1 MLPRTAAESNRGA
14 VSARGRAQAVAPA
27 EVARQKP
34 RCGASP
40 RRFAVRAWR
49 VHEYGDY
56 QERLC
61 LEADL
66 PWPERGPGQALVNV
80 HTVGLNFAD
89 LLAIQ
94 GRYQVKAPLPFTP
107 GLEAAGVIL
116 EADAGSELLPG
127 QQVIV
132 ALPWGALAER
142 VTADA
147 SSCFPVPP
155 GMGHR
160 DAAALLLTYQ
170 TSYFALRRRAALVPG
185 EFLLVHNGA
194 GGVGS
199 AAIQIGK
206 ALGATVAAT
215 AGGPEKLEVCRR
227 AGADHVIDYRKDD
240 FAAEILERT
249 DGRGADVIYDSIGG
263 DVFDA
268 STKCIA
274 FEGRLLVI
282 GFAGG
287 RIPTVAANR
296 IMLKNISV
304 VGLNW
309 GAYRDHKS
317 PLVRQ
322 VHEEICAMY
331 TAGRIA
337 PLLFDTYPFEDLPR
351 ALEDLDSR
359 RSWGK
364 LVVEIVPT
372 QEPR

>member
-1 MLPRTAAESNRGA
+1 M
-14 VSARGRAQAVAPA
+14 
-27 EVARQKP
+27 
-34 RCGASP
+34 
-40 RRFAVRAWR
+40 RAWR

-56 QERLC
+56 HDRLR

-66 PWPERGPGQALVNV
+66 PWPVRGPGQVLVEIRA
-80 HTVGLNFAD
+80 VGLNFAD
-89 LLAIQ
+89 LLSIQ
-94 GRYQVKAPLPFTP
+94 GRYQIKAPLPFTP
-107 GLEAAGVIL
+107 GIEASGMIH
-116 EADAGSELLPG
+116 EAESDSGLSPG
-127 QQVIV
+127 QHVIV

-142 VTADA
+142 VAVLP
-147 SSCFPVPP
+147 SSCFPVPA

-160 DAAALLLTYQ
+160 EAAALLLTYQ
-170 TSYFALRRRAALVPG
+170 TSHFALGRRAALGAG

-206 ALGATVAAT
+206 ALGAVVAAT
-215 AGGPEKLEVCRR
+215 AGGPDKLEVCRR
-227 AGADHVIDYRKDD
+227 AGADHVIDYREGD
-240 FAAEILERT
+240 FVAEVLRLT

-309 GAYRDHKS
+309 GAYRDRSS

-322 VHEEICAMY
+322 VHEDICAMHA
-331 TAGRIA
+331 AGRLA
-337 PLLFDTYPFEDLPR
+337 PLLFGTYAFDELPR
-351 ALEDLDSR
+351 ALEDLESR

-364 LVVEIVPT
+364 LVVEVVPPHSHSSADSPG
-372 QEPR
+372 EDRP